1 MGIYQESTLKKKIE
15 RGEGITLKLPLMEK
29 TEYLTFGIVEIGPG
43 KNTAAHSHDKGE
55 EFMFVLE
62 GEGRVILDDEKNEIK
77 KDDLIFIKSRQKH
90 QIINIGNNFLK
101 LLIGVSPPLDF

>member
-1 MGIYQESTLKKKIE
+1 
-15 RGEGITLKLPLMEK
+15 ME
-29 TEYLTFGIVEIGPG
+29 IAPG